1 MFKSV
6 YFFQFLRCMDSIV
19 LRRSE
24 FSYVK
29 LLDIEL
35 DMYVKLLDIELG
47 MKVLVQQIKFQ
58 RCAAKWDPFEIINN

>member
-1 MFKSV
+1 
-6 YFFQFLRCMDSIV
+6 MDSIV

-47 MKVLVQQIKFQ
+47 MKVLV
-58 RCAAKWDPFEIINN
+58 